1 MSYLFLL
8 CPFSLCAHD
17 LYMAFHFV
25 SKTRDCAKQLVSFH
39 AMAGKS
45 KLQAVYRKY
54 SNPERGAVSLL
65 PPAAL
70 LL

>member
-1 MSYLFLL
+1 MV
-8 CPFSLCAHD
+8 
-17 LYMAFHFV
+17 FHFV

-39 AMAGKS
+39 AMAVKS